1 MKKVHFKPFSHK
13 KGCSTKKMGN
23 PKYTR
28 KLALTE
34 FHSLKRN
41 WFFTDCPLHD
51 DHWYEVARFK
61 HDSIVP
67 KKARTARS
75 WKPLKFAVRLAVV
88 TKHYLKYLDNK

>member
-1 MKKVHFKPFSHK
+1 MKKVHFKPSSHK

-41 WFFTDCPLHD
+41 WFFKDCPLHD

-67 KKARTARS
+67 KKARTASS
-75 WKPLKFAVRLAVV
+75 WKPFKFAVRLAVV
-88 TKHYLKYLDNK
+88 TKHYSKYLDDK